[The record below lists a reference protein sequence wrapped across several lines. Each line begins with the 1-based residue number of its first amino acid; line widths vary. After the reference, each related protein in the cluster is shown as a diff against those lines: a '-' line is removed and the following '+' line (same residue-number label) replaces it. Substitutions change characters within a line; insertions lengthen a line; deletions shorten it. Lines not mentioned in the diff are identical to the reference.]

1 MMFAGRQTC
10 VLVAGLYWR
19 ILANMVETNR
29 ARGQGW
35 AVQKQLNRSRCRLGY
50 TLVGPTN
57 HKPTEHVLDGVVH

>member
-19 ILANMVETNR
+19 TLANMVETNR

-35 AVQKQLNRSRCRLGY
+35 AVQKTVEPIEMPFGG
-50 TLVGPTN
+50 TLLWV
-57 HKPTEHVLDGVVH
+57 